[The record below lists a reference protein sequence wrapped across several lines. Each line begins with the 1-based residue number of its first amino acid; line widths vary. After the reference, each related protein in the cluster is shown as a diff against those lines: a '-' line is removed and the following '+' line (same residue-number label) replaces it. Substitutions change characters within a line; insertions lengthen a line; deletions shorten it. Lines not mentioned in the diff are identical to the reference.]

1 METTNLSVD
10 LQATP
15 ESRIERVLQPFNLV
29 VNISLNDYLNGAPK
43 FTPNFELFVQ
53 VSRVNFSINPAQ
65 YKYFTSVFSER
76 LSWSPGALL
85 NENKALQHQHDEDMN
100 NTNEIVPIPARPV
113 QEESPFLCVRML
125 LLFIKY

>member
-15 ESRIERVLQPFNLV
+15 ESRVERVLQPFNLA
-29 VNISLNDYLNGAPK
+29 VNISLNDYLHAPK
-43 FTPNFELFVQ
+43 VTPNFELFVQ

-85 NENKALQHQHDEDMN
+85 NENKALEHNQSIIDDI
-100 NTNEIVPIPARPV
+100 NTNDIVAVPVSPV
-113 QEESPFLCVRML
+113 QEESPFL
-125 LLFIKY
+125 